1 MEIRCTERNSNQ
13 RKSIKFTTRRQSG
26 NPWNS
31 RVTDGKELRI
41 GLTGSKRKESKHT
54 LKRFKMEVLKKEN
67 HPLTTKE
74 IASKCKVGVSCTL
87 VKLRKLRENQ
97 EVEMIKK
104 GKNYYYRLKKW
115 QKK

>member
-1 MEIRCTERNSNQ
+1 
-13 RKSIKFTTRRQSG
+13 
-26 NPWNS
+26 
-31 RVTDGKELRI
+31 
-41 GLTGSKRKESKHT
+41 
-54 LKRFKMEVLKKEN
+54 MEVLKKEN

-104 GKNYYYRLKKW
+104 GKNYYYRLKK
-115 QKK
+115 